1 MFGRKGIDNMEYK
14 EFEKNIFAWARKRG
28 MIDNVSS
35 SEESLELMRTKQ
47 ASKIGEEYG
56 ELLADFNKRKH
67 SKEHAKHLR
76 DSVGDVLVTLLIF
89 AKQNGLTL
97 EECWDKSW
105 SHIKDRD
112 GQMVD
117 GVYVKKQDM
126 DR

>member
-1 MFGRKGIDNMEYK
+1 MEYK
-14 EFEKNIFAWARKRG
+14 EFENKIFAWARKRG

-67 SKEHAKHLR
+67 SKEHAKHLC
-76 DSVGDVLVTLLIF
+76 DSIGDVLVTLLIF
-89 AKQNGLTL
+89 AKQNNLTL

-105 SHIKDRD
+105 SHIKGRD
-112 GQMVD
+112 GQMID
-117 GVYVKKQDM
+117 GAYVKKQDM
-126 DR
+126 DE